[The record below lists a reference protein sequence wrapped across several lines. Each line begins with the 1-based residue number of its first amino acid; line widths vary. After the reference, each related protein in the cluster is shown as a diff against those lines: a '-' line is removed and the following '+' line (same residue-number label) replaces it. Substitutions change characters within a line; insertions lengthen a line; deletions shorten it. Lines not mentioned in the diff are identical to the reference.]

1 MAERDGKMKT
11 VKFEANG
18 VLYMLSEKKEYG
30 RNTYNLSS
38 QGGSSLNLLIRKE
51 IVKTPDGKEEIYFGY
66 NPQSIGVSTD
76 MAVAE
81 AAIDYLKKHE
91 K

>member
-1 MAERDGKMKT
+1 MKA

-18 VLYMLSEKKEYG
+18 TLYMLSEKKEYG
-30 RNTYNLSS
+30 SNTYNLCS
-38 QGGSSLNLLIRKE
+38 QGSSSLNLLIRKE
-51 IVKTPDGKEEIYFGY
+51 IVKTPDGCEKIYFGY